1 MKKNNNLKCG
11 LVLLALSAACSGA
24 VHAATAATPAAAS
37 IPPAKQALVERV
49 LKLWN
54 IDTIGQSMLQVPVA
68 DAVQQARAMLQ
79 GRAAPEKRDAAMAD
93 IVGEAKQFMADA
105 TPITRSSADKLIPAT
120 IAPLLAE
127 RYTEEELRQLIAIL
141 ESPVKKKF
149 EAMLPEMQK
158 TLGEGVAADTR
169 SVIDPKLQGLKE
181 KIGLRLRAAVTP

>member
-1 MKKNNNLKCG
+1 MSTPLITHCKRG
-11 LVLLALSAACSGA
+11 LVLLALSAACAGA
-24 VHAATAATPAAAS
+24 HAAAVS
-37 IPPAKQALVERV
+37 PAKQALVDQV

-54 IDTIGQSMLQVPVA
+54 PDNIGQSMLQVPVA

-79 GRAAPEKRDAAMAD
+79 GRAAPEKREAAMTD
-93 IVGEAKQFMADA
+93 IINEAKAFMADA
-105 TPITRSSADKLIPAT
+105 TPITKASADKLILAK

-127 RYTEEELRQLIAIL
+127 RYTDEELRQLIAIL

-169 SVIDPKLQGLKE
+169 AVIDPKLQGLKE

>member
-1 MKKNNNLKCG
+1 MKKTKQCLA
-11 LVLLALSAACSGA
+11 LLALSAACWQA
-24 VHAATAATPAAAS
+24 HAAAP
-37 IPPAKQALVERV
+37 IPPAKQALVDQV

-54 IDTIGQSMLQVPVA
+54 IDSIGQSMLQVPVA

-79 GRAAPEKRDAAMAD
+79 GRAAPEKRDAAMND
-93 IVGEAKQFMADA
+93 IVGDAKQFMADT
-105 TPITRSSADKLIPAT
+105 TPITRASADKLIPST

-127 RYTEEELRQLIAIL
+127 RYTEDELKQLIAIL

-169 SVIDPKLQGLKE
+169 AVIDPKLQGLKE

>member
-1 MKKNNNLKCG
+1 MKTPITIHCKRG
-11 LVLLALSAACSGA
+11 LLLLALISAGAC
-24 VHAATAATPAAAS
+24 AAPV
-37 IPPAKQALVERV
+37 PPAKQALVDKV

-54 IDTIGQSMLQVPVA
+54 PDNIGQQMLQAPVA

-79 GRAAPEKRDAAMAD
+79 GRAVPEKRDAAMND

-105 TPITRSSADKLIPAT
+105 TPITKGSADKLIPTT

-127 RYTEEELRQLIAIL
+127 RYTEEELKQLISIL

-169 SVIDPKLQGLKE
+169 AVIDPKLQGLKE